1 MILFFQ
7 IIKLDWITL
16 LDNCS
21 RQFLCQRCLKSDD
34 TQGIEQQLLTRKT
47 IMICDDQLD
56 LLNMYKM
63 ALEKS
68 YNVLLVD
75 SGKDCINKYIEQ
87 IRNGKKIDVLL
98 LDYKLGDMLGDI
110 VARKI
115 SELNGVKTIMIS
127 AYDLDPDTVR
137 DLIEKRCIVGT
148 IRKPISLP
156 VMINQIE
163 LLLNGSH
170 L

>member
-1 MILFFQ
+1 
-7 IIKLDWITL
+7 
-16 LDNCS
+16 
-21 RQFLCQRCLKSDD
+21 
-34 TQGIEQQLLTRKT
+34 
-47 IMICDDQLD
+47 
-56 LLNMYKM
+56 MYKM

-87 IRNGKKIDVLL
+87 THKGKKIDVLL

-163 LLLNGSH
+163 VLLNGSN